1 MVSVGKLSLGQERYY
16 LEQAEDRVDVA
27 ESLTGAED
35 YYVGGGESRGHW
47 CGSAAAELRL
57 AGVVDA
63 DQLRRLLAGAHPR
76 TGGQLREASP
86 RLKVAAFDV
95 TFSAPKS
102 VSVLFGTSSPEVRDA
117 VRAAHDAAVAEALGY
132 VERAAAAVRAATTAP
147 WSSRSAGSSPARS
160 AIGLHGRGIRSCTR
174 TW

>member
-1 MVSVGKLSLGQERYY
+1 VRRRCAVGNSQQRVLVRHQDVVSVGKLSLGQERYY
-16 LEQAEDRVDVA
+16 LEQAQDRVDAA

-35 YYVGGGESRGHW
+35 YYVGGGESPGRW

-63 DQLRRLLAGAHPR
+63 EQLRRLLAGAHPR

-102 VSVLFGTSSPEVRDA
+102 VSVLFGTCRRDRSSC
-117 VRAAHDAAVAEALGY
+117 
-132 VERAAAAVRAATTAP
+132 
-147 WSSRSAGSSPARS
+147 RSGPR
-160 AIGLHGRGIRSCTR
+160 H
-174 TW
+174 